1 MTKIKD
7 GWHHICGADVYVA
20 GGRILRGLKNG
31 GTEPAYPYKPASKKY
46 GGGWDIGTP
55 SVSAFRRG
63 PWVLM

>member
-7 GWHHICGADVYVA
+7 GWHRICGADVYVE
-20 GGRILRGLKNG
+20 N

>member
-7 GWHHICGADVYVA
+7 GWHRICGADVYVEN
-20 GGRILRGLKNG
+20 GRILRATKNG

>member
-7 GWHHICGADVYVA
+7 GWHHICGADVYVE
-20 GGRILRGLKNG
+20 GGRILRGLKN
-31 GTEPAYPYKPASKKY
+31 